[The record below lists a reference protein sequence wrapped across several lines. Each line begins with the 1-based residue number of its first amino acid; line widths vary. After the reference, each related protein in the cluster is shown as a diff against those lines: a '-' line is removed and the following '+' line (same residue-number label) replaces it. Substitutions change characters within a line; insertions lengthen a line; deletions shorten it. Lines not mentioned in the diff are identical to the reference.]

1 MNHMTH
7 QYQQQ
12 RQAEEQ
18 EGGGG
23 GEWEEAEAEQ
33 GNVEP
38 GKVESFS
45 SGFFSH
51 MQRQLEM
58 QVHSGVKGLTLHANR
73 RTLICRMPHAACG
86 MWYVLQAHLDF
97 LVNCNVTQAAAVWV
111 PQP

>member
-18 EGGGG
+18 GGG
-23 GEWEEAEAEQ
+23 GEWEEAEAEAEE
-33 GNVEP
+33 GNAEP
-38 GKVESFS
+38 GKLESFS
-45 SGFFSH
+45 SGLFSH

-73 RTLICRMPHAACG
+73 RTLICRMWHVVCPKPTWTSLLTV
-86 MWYVLQAHLDF
+86 M
-97 LVNCNVTQAAAVWV
+97 
-111 PQP
+111 